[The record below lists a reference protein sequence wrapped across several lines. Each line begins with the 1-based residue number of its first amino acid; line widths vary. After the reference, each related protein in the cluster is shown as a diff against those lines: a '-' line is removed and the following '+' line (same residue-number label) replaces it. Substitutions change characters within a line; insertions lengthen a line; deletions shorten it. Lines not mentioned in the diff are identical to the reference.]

1 MAVNFDEP
9 IKRSGEEWA
18 PYPEQLVISPEL
30 NGRHDSP
37 DIEPLIQSILQHGQ
51 LQLCLTRREG
61 GKMVLAAGF
70 NRWRAVSEINK
81 RKLTPEPLR
90 LKCVYRELSEK
101 QAFLANIAENQ
112 CRNATTPMDDAYN
125 IQRLINVYQMSK
137 DAIAKAYGMSLSW
150 IVQRLDLIEAIPAVE
165 KQIRKGNI
173 KGPAARQ
180 IAKLDRE
187 HQKNLAALA
196 EKQGN
201 VTPEDVRREIGL
213 PEKTQAPQAA
223 TAPRQ
228 EPIPAPV
235 PAPHTPPKTN
245 GNGHP
250 GDGTVPVK
258 QYILDLADVIIIAIY
273 NKDGSVKLSE
283 EIPKYLRLRHI
294 L

>member
-37 DIEPLIQSILQHGQ
+37 DIEPLIQSILQLGQ

-125 IQRLINVYQMSK
+125 IQRLLNVYQMSK
-137 DAIAKAYGMSLSW
+137 DEIAKAYGMSFSW
-150 IVQRLDLIEAIPAVE
+150 VVGRLDLIEAVPAVE
-165 KQIRKGNI
+165 KQIRAGKI
-173 KGPAARQ
+173 KGPAARS
-180 IAKLDRE
+180 IAKLSKE
-187 HQKNLAALA
+187 HQNNLAALA
-196 EKQGN
+196 EKQGK
-201 VTPEDVRREIGL
+201 VTPADVRREIGA
-213 PEKTQAPQAA
+213 PEPPQAPQPAA
-223 TAPRQ
+223 APRQ
-228 EPIPAPV
+228 EPVQQPAPTPVPTPTIPTNGDVLKMRSIGLDMARSILDFAMQDEQERLALAFFAACKIPYIPAKV
-235 PAPHTPPKTN
+235 
-245 GNGHP
+245 
-250 GDGTVPVK
+250 
-258 QYILDLADVIIIAIY
+258 
-273 NKDGSVKLSE
+273 
-283 EIPKYLRLRHI
+283 
-294 L
+294 

>member
-137 DAIAKAYGMSLSW
+137 DEIAKAYGMSLSW
-150 IVQRLDLIEAIPAVE
+150 VIQRLGLIEAIPAVE
-165 KQIRKGNI
+165 KQIRKGAI
-173 KGPAARQ
+173 KGPLR
-180 IAKLDRE
+180 
-187 HQKNLAALA
+187 
-196 EKQGN
+196 
-201 VTPEDVRREIGL
+201 
-213 PEKTQAPQAA
+213 APS
-223 TAPRQ
+223 P
-228 EPIPAPV
+228 
-235 PAPHTPPKTN
+235 N
-245 GNGHP
+245 
-250 GDGTVPVK
+250 
-258 QYILDLADVIIIAIY
+258 
-273 NKDGSVKLSE
+273 
-283 EIPKYLRLRHI
+283 
-294 L
+294 